1 MYNRYNIL
9 EAMTSESSIRKR
21 KIYKYPKALQT
32 HVYTGRRSGRI
43 GARDD
48 GGQGGWGGR
57 GQGGGDCGAG
67 KGLEVVWQ

>member
-1 MYNRYNIL
+1 MYKRYNIL

-43 GARDD
+43 GGRDD
-48 GGQGGWGGR
+48 GGQGGWRGGAR
-57 GQGGGDCGAG
+57 AGETAALEGD
-67 KGLEVVWQ
+67 